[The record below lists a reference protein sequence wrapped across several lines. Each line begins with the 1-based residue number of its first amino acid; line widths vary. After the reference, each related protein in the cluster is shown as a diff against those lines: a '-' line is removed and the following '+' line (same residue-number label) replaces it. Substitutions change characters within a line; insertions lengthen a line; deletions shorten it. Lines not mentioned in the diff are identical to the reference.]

1 MDSPLI
7 EPLLGT
13 NDHRPDDG
21 ATVDESSTFMDKATD
36 VLADEA
42 SNLSTDVPADEA
54 SNLSTDAPAD
64 EASTIVGKDHD
75 DDAEGESMSSSIS
88 KENEDDD
95 AEADAMAA
103 FMEQRLATLPGK
115 AHKSEP
121 FTIFRVAGPMRER
134 NRHLYEP
141 QMVSIGP
148 FHRGASPRLAAMEEH
163 KWRYLRDPLVTTR
176 PLIYGIAVRCR
187 KGSQP
192 VYLLQGILIPPGSG
206 YSVFRR

>member
-1 MDSPLI
+1 MDSPLT
-7 EPLLGT
+7 ELLLGT

-21 ATVDESSTFMDKATD
+21 ATVGETSSFMDKATD

-54 SNLSTDAPAD
+54 S
-64 EASTIVGKDHD
+64 TIMGKGHD
-75 DDAEGESMSSSIS
+75 DDADVVSMSSSMQRRLDMK
-88 KENEDDD
+88 KENEDEDVGDD
-95 AEADAMAA
+95 AEAEAMAA

-115 AHKSEP
+115 AHESEP

-141 QMVSIGP
+141 QMVSIGS